1 MNPPHIN
8 VIERLDQR
16 QAQQVFDPEK
26 ATAISNV

>member
-1 MNPPHIN
+1 MNPHHVD

-26 ATAISNV
+26 AAAICNV